1 MAMTMMTIIRMG
13 TQAGAGVARRRSRV
27 IREREKG
34 GGSGLRIGWAIVQSF
49 EQVDAEDGEGEV
61 DGCDDGGEADGDDD
75 G

>member
-1 MAMTMMTIIRMG
+1 MTMMAIIRIG

-34 GGSGLRIGWAIVQSF
+34 GAGLRIGWAIVQSF

-61 DGCDDGGEADGDDD
+61 DGGDDGGEADGDDD